1 METIVKK
8 LYEAMFLVDSAQAAS
23 DWDGIT
29 GAIETILKR
38 AEAEIVS
45 MKKWDER
52 RLAYDIQKKSRGTYI
67 LCYFRADGQKISA
80 IERDVKL
87 TERIMRVLILSAETR
102 SQEDVDKATPAEQV
116 ENRRRQALKEAA
128 ERDRAAEQAAK
139 QKTEEQSPGGP
150 REQKAPET
158 SEKIEDNEKE
168 TTEPVIEISKQAEQ
182 ISPLEKNEENG
193 AAEKQDKL

>member
-1 METIVKK
+1 MKK

-139 QKTEEQSPGGP
+139 QKTEEQSPGEP
-150 REQKAPET
+150 QEQKAPET

>member
-1 METIVKK
+1 MKK
-8 LYEAMFLVDSAQAAS
+8 LYEAMFLVDSAQAES
-23 DWDGIT
+23 DWDGII

-38 AEAEIVS
+38 ADAEIVS

-52 RLAYDIQKKSRGTYI
+52 RLAYEIQKKSRGTYI

-116 ENRRRQALKEAA
+116 ESRRRQVLKEAA
-128 ERDRAAEQAAK
+128 EKDRTEQATVREGQEEKIDKDAEAEKITVEASKENKDLEKEAK
-139 QKTEEQSPGGP
+139 TVTED
-150 REQKAPET
+150 
-158 SEKIEDNEKE
+158 SEKIERPSLVK
-168 TTEPVIEISKQAEQ
+168 SEQ
-182 ISPLEKNEENG
+182 GSGTSGER
-193 AAEKQDKL
+193 DKL

>member
-1 METIVKK
+1 LETIVKK

-139 QKTEEQSPGGP
+139 QKTEEQSPGEP
-150 REQKAPET
+150 QEQKAPET

-193 AAEKQDKL
+193 AAEKQDE

>member
-1 METIVKK
+1 MKK

-52 RLAYDIQKKSRGTYI
+52 RLAYDIQKKNRGTYI

-139 QKTEEQSPGGP
+139 QKTEEQSPGEP
-150 REQKAPET
+150 QEQKAPET

-168 TTEPVIEISKQAEQ
+168 TTEPVIEVSKQAEQ

>member
-1 METIVKK
+1 MKK

-128 ERDRAAEQAAK
+128 ERDWAAEKAAK
-139 QKTEEQSPGGP
+139 QKTEEQSPGEP
-150 REQKAPET
+150 QEQKAPET
-158 SEKIEDNEKE
+158 S
-168 TTEPVIEISKQAEQ
+168 
-182 ISPLEKNEENG
+182 
-193 AAEKQDKL
+193 

>member
-1 METIVKK
+1 VKK
-8 LYEAMFLVDSAQAAS
+8 LYEAMFLVDSAQAES
-23 DWDGIT
+23 DWDGII

-52 RLAYDIQKKSRGTYI
+52 RLAYEIQKKSRGTYI
-67 LCYFRADGQKISA
+67 LCYFMADGQKISA

-87 TERIMRVLILSAETR
+87 AERIMRVLILSAETR
-102 SQEDVDKATPAEQV
+102 SQEDVDKATPAEQA
-116 ENRRRQALKEAA
+116 EKRRRQVLKEAA
-128 ERDRAAEQAAK
+128 EKDRTEQATK

-150 REQKAPET
+150 QEQKAPET

-168 TTEPVIEISKQAEQ
+168 TTEPVMEVSKQTGQ

>member
-139 QKTEEQSPGGP
+139 QKTEEQSPGEP
-150 REQKAPET
+150 QEQKAPET

-193 AAEKQDKL
+193 AAEKQDE

>member
-1 METIVKK
+1 MKK

-139 QKTEEQSPGGP
+139 QKTEEQSPGEP
-150 REQKAPET
+150 QEQKAPET

-193 AAEKQDKL
+193 AAEKQDE

>member
-1 METIVKK
+1 MKK

-139 QKTEEQSPGGP
+139 QKTEEQSPGEP

-193 AAEKQDKL
+193 AAEKQDE

>member
-1 METIVKK
+1 VKK

-23 DWDGIT
+23 DWDGII

-52 RLAYDIQKKSRGTYI
+52 RLAYEIQKKGRGTYI

-102 SQEDVDKATPAEQV
+102 SQEDVDKETPIEQI
-116 ENRRRQALKEAA
+116 EKRRRQVLKEAA
-128 ERDRAAEQAAK
+128 ERARVEQAAVRESQEGK
-139 QKTEEQSPGGP
+139 IDKDAEAEKITVEASKENKDLEKEAKTVTED
-150 REQKAPET
+150 
-158 SEKIEDNEKE
+158 SEKIERPS
-168 TTEPVIEISKQAEQ
+168 PVKSEQ
-182 ISPLEKNEENG
+182 GSG
-193 AAEKQDKL
+193 ASGEQDKL

>member
-1 METIVKK
+1 VKK
-8 LYEAMFLVDSAQAAS
+8 LYEAMFLVDSIQAAS
-23 DWDGIT
+23 DWDGII

-38 AEAEIVS
+38 ADAEIVS

-52 RLAYDIQKKSRGTYI
+52 RLAYEIQKKSRGTYI

-116 ENRRRQALKEAA
+116 ESRRRQVLKEAA
-128 ERDRAAEQAAK
+128 EKDRTEQATVREGQEEKIDKDAEAEKITVEASKENKDLEKEAK
-139 QKTEEQSPGGP
+139 TVTED
-150 REQKAPET
+150 
-158 SEKIEDNEKE
+158 SEKIERPSLVK
-168 TTEPVIEISKQAEQ
+168 SEQ
-182 ISPLEKNEENG
+182 GSGTSGER
-193 AAEKQDKL
+193 DKL

>member
-1 METIVKK
+1 MKK

-23 DWDGIT
+23 DWDGII

-52 RLAYDIQKKSRGTYI
+52 RLAYEIQKKGRGTYI

-139 QKTEEQSPGGP
+139 QKTEEQSPGVP
-150 REQKAPET
+150 RERKAPET

-168 TTEPVIEISKQAEQ
+168 TTEPVIEVSKQAEQ